1 MRLATTPLGQH
12 MRKLR
17 VARGMALQDMAEGMG
32 ISSAH
37 ASRIELGKTDVTI
50 EYIDKATSFF
60 QLNETGK
67 QALTQAANLFNVWN
81 TRALEAYRACQF
93 EDAVSFWGKAARAS
107 GTTKV
112 YIAKALFNQA
122 TTLEHIRQYFQAIQ
136 TYEKILDDYGNDDDD
151 EMQVVCANVLI
162 NKGVIFQNG
171 SLPLIRKDTDEVLAL
186 YRELLR
192 RYRDSDNTELRLLC
206 AKALFNMGA
215 ALQQTDDVKAME
227 AFDKVVNNYGRDKGL
242 EIRSE
247 CAKALF
253 NKGCVFIEPG
263 CYGKATEVW
272 GSVVQRYD
280 ADDNADTRLLCAQ
293 TQFNIGFTFKKQEK
307 HDQAASILQDMVTR
321 YGRDDDTEVKNVLNA
336 ARQQLKSVKS
346 TTTSWNTSSNVN

>member
-1 MRLATTPLGQH
+1 
-12 MRKLR
+12 
-17 VARGMALQDMAEGMG
+17 
-32 ISSAH
+32 
-37 ASRIELGKTDVTI
+37 
-50 EYIDKATSFF
+50 
-60 QLNETGK
+60 
-67 QALTQAANLFNVWN
+67 
-81 TRALEAYRACQF
+81 
-93 EDAVSFWGKAARAS
+93 
-107 GTTKV
+107 
-112 YIAKALFNQA
+112 
-122 TTLEHIRQYFQAIQ
+122 
-136 TYEKILDDYGNDDDD
+136 
-151 EMQVVCANVLI
+151 
-162 NKGVIFQNG
+162 
-171 SLPLIRKDTDEVLAL
+171 
-186 YRELLR
+186 
-192 RYRDSDNTELRLLC
+192 
-206 AKALFNMGA
+206 
-215 ALQQTDDVKAME
+215 ME